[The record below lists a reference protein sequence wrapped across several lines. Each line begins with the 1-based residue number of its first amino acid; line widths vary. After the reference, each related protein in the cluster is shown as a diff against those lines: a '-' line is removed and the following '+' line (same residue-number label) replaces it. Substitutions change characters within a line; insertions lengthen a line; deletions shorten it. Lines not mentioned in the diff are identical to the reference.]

1 VYNLKIS
8 YNFFLSVFFALFAF
22 FPLTTN
28 ASTLSITP
36 ATATQSVGSTF
47 SASIILNA
55 QGETVSGVDIR
66 DLNYNPALLRVNS
79 VTPGNLFSS
88 TELNTTNNTT
98 GKVTF
103 IQVSGLGGTPNVS
116 GTLATINFTA
126 LAAGTANLTFDFAN
140 GVTTDTNVAVNGA
153 DSLVSAT
160 GATITIGT
168 PVPVDTTPPTISS
181 VSSSGVT
188 TSGAVISWTTNE
200 LSSSRVEYGTSIS
213 YGTVATDATL
223 RTSHSVTLSGL
234 LPNTTYNYTVRSAD
248 AAGNNSA
255 YSVDRTFTTQ
265 PLPDTQPPN
274 AITGLSAGNIG
285 TASVDLTWI
294 APQDV
299 PSGSV
304 SSYDVRYSTS
314 PLNEANWASATNP
327 GGEPPPRTPNT
338 PGETYRVAGLSAGTT
353 YYFGVKS
360 ADSGGRVSPI
370 SLGTVSATTQAIVV
384 IPAPTVT
391 LSANNQANAV
401 SVAYNS
407 TVTLSWSASNAT
419 SCTASGA

>member
-168 PVPVDTTPPTISS
+168 PVPEFIP
-181 VSSSGVT
+181 
-188 TSGAVISWTTNE
+188 
-200 LSSSRVEYGTSIS
+200 
-213 YGTVATDATL
+213 
-223 RTSHSVTLSGL
+223 
-234 LPNTTYNYTVRSAD
+234 RSM
-248 AAGNNSA
+248 
-255 YSVDRTFTTQ
+255 V
-265 PLPDTQPPN
+265 L
-274 AITGLSAGNIG
+274 
-285 TASVDLTWI
+285 
-294 APQDV
+294 
-299 PSGSV
+299 
-304 SSYDVRYSTS
+304 
-314 PLNEANWASATNP
+314 EA
-327 GGEPPPRTPNT
+327 
-338 PGETYRVAGLSAGTT
+338 
-353 YYFGVKS
+353 
-360 ADSGGRVSPI
+360 
-370 SLGTVSATTQAIVV
+370 
-384 IPAPTVT
+384 
-391 LSANNQANAV
+391 
-401 SVAYNS
+401 
-407 TVTLSWSASNAT
+407 
-419 SCTASGA
+419 